1 MVKEWRYAPLFL
13 FYTSW
18 YKIKPKESTEMKTQ
32 RLDARTNGLTPVCFN
47 SEIDMVEPTKNSVNN
62 NKCFDVITKV
72 FVSVSG
78 NKW

>member
-1 MVKEWRYAPLFL
+1 
-13 FYTSW
+13 
-18 YKIKPKESTEMKTQ
+18 MKTQ